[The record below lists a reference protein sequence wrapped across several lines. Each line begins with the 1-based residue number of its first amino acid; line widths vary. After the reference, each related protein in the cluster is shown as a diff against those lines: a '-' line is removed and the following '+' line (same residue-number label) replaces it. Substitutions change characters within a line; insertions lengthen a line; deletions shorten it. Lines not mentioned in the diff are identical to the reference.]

1 MNPLMSLQAPGL
13 RRLAALVWRE
23 LLEFRGMLV
32 YGPFAVV
39 ALVLIFGLLGVV
51 LSEKHMVQVDGAP
64 LIAKGALAAMEDPQ
78 YAEKLRVGLDVA
90 LWAVGLLV
98 HLTLGLTVFFYALSA
113 TYDERKDRSIL
124 FWRSLPTSDLEA
136 VAAKLLT
143 ALVVA
148 PAIALLALVILQLGT
163 LLVVALGVSLR
174 EGSAWTLILSKAS
187 PLNAALRYVALYL
200 VNMLWLL
207 PLVGWLFLVGVWAGR
222 VPFLWAT
229 LGPVLLFALNQ
240 WAHWFFNVPAVAQ
253 HFLNLLGARAIS
265 LALPIPP
272 EGAGD
277 RGRYF
282 DQLSKNGL
290 PPWTDPFT
298 TLTDPNLW
306 IGAVIGIAMLAGAV
320 WIRRRRDEG

>member
-1 MNPLMSLQAPGL
+1 MNALLSLQPSGL
-13 RRLAALVWRE
+13 RRFAALVWRE
-23 LLEFRGMLV
+23 VLEFRGMLV

-39 ALVLIFGLLGVV
+39 ALVLVFGLLGVA
-51 LSEKHMVQVDGAP
+51 LSEKHMVQLDGAP
-64 LIAKGALAAMEDPQ
+64 LIAKGALGALQNPE
-78 YAEKLRVGLDVA
+78 YAERLRIGLDAALWGVGLI
-90 LWAVGLLV
+90 V

-136 VAAKLLT
+136 VGAKLFT

-148 PAIALLALVILQLGT
+148 PVIALVALVILQLGV
-163 LLVVALGVSLR
+163 LLLIALGVSLR
-174 EGSAWTLILSKAS
+174 EGNAWSLILSKAA
-187 PLNAALRYVALYL
+187 PLSAALRYIALYL
-200 VNMLWLL
+200 VNTLWLL

-222 VPFLWAT
+222 APFLWAT

-240 WAHWFFNVPAVAQ
+240 WAHWFFNVPTVMQ

-272 EGAGD
+272 AGAGD

-282 DQLSKNGL
+282 DQLSENGL
-290 PPWTDPFT
+290 PPWTDPFG
-298 TLTDPNLW
+298 TLAEPNLW
-306 IGAVIGIAMLAGAV
+306 IGAVIGLAMLAGAV